1 MNTKQKVN
9 RPLTADESV
18 FVEKLIEDN
27 KKAIKNI
34 IYNVLG
40 EDYKYLAEDTI
51 YDVYLLICQK
61 IDVLKN
67 HSNPKAW
74 IFVAARYV
82 ARGAVKKSKRHKTV
96 PIEMIDRLPSGI
108 DIEEEAIYN
117 MWLCNNVPEKLL
129 GSFTKR
135 ELQIYHMIY
144 VEGKTPKETA
154 DILGLTQHAVLNFKS
169 NIKKK
174 IKDLIKNKKF

>member
-40 EDYKYLAEDTI
+40 KDYEYLAEDTI

-108 DIEEEAIYN
+108 LDYIYN
-117 MWLCNNVPEKLL
+117 DNDVGAFL
-129 GSFTKR
+129 R
-135 ELQIYHMIY
+135 
-144 VEGKTPKETA
+144 TA
-154 DILGLTQHAVLNFKS
+154 S
-169 NIKKK
+169 KKQLK
-174 IKDLIKNKKF
+174 GKDLLTLIGCE